1 MFKLY
6 KMHLKQEQAKFL
18 KKKTCPNKRYTFK
31 SPNKCESIS
40 QSEKQQ
46 LEELIK
52 LEVVLYDNKPSVWPL
67 ISDLLAQAM
76 GEGSSIG
83 PREFIKFR
91 ISTC

>member
-1 MFKLY
+1 
-6 KMHLKQEQAKFL
+6 MHLKQEQAKFL

-52 LEVVLYDNKPSVWPL
+52 LEVVLYDNKPSV
-67 ISDLLAQAM
+67 
-76 GEGSSIG
+76 
-83 PREFIKFR
+83 
-91 ISTC
+91 